1 MIDAGLAFAPA
12 IALVMTVLL
21 AALYINL
28 GIRFHG
34 LRVFV
39 ALAAGTWFG
48 GQLLAPIGPLLCD
61 VPWLCY
67 VIAGLAAAA
76 LYLCFQALSRYI
88 TRTIAAQLDSLA
100 AARQVVHPPCYPEI
114 GEGHKRK
121 QGQHRLEATKG

>member
-1 MIDAGLAFAPA
+1 MIDAGLVFSLA

-34 LRVFV
+34 LRVL
-39 ALAAGTWFG
+39 AILAAGTWLG
-48 GQLLAPIGPLLCD
+48 GKMLVPIGPLLCD
-61 VPWLCY
+61 VPWLCH
-67 VIAGLAAAA
+67 VIAGLTAAG

-100 AARQVVHPPCYPEI
+100 AARQVVHPPLYPEI
-114 GEGHKRK
+114 GEDFKRK
-121 QGQHRLEATKG
+121 RGENRLEATKV